1 MDPLQVF
8 LIILV
13 IAGIFA
19 LVELGLLFKK
29 SRAVVEEVS
38 KNANDTI
45 EQMQPIIQ
53 KVDGMMDD
61 LQPAVKQ
68 VQPLLDKAGTAVDVA
83 TVDMASLN
91 DILSD
96 VSTMTNT
103 ASNVTTTVSKV
114 ADNTAN
120 SVAGVIGKI
129 SGRGKGAPQQKL
141 EGETAPA
148 SAEEPAPQ
156 KEEPAKNAS
165 QGYVTYDENN
175 SDEKS
180 AE

>member
-1 MDPLQVF
+1 MDPLQIF

-29 SRAVVEEVS
+29 SRTVVEEVS

-53 KVDGMMDD
+53 KVDGMVDD

-120 SVAGVIGKI
+120 SVVGVISKI

-141 EGETAPA
+141 EGETSPAPA
-148 SAEEPAPQ
+148 EVPAPQ
-156 KEEPAKNAS
+156 KEEPANTAN